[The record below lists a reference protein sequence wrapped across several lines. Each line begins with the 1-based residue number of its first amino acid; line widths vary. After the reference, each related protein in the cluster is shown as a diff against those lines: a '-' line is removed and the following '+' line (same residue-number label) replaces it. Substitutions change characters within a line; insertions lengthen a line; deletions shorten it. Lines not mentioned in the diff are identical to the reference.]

1 MNLFEEQT
9 YRTLRIGIVLMLG
22 LIIFGVLG
30 FMIIEDLDFVD
41 AFYMTIISVSTVGFE
56 VVKPLSAAGK
66 IFVSILI
73 IFSLGNIAYVG
84 SSLVRFFLDGEFINY
99 LKTNRVNKK
108 IEKLTDHVIIC
119 GFGRN
124 GEQAALELM
133 DHNQH
138 FVIIEKRDN
147 VIERIRE
154 DPNLLY
160 VRGDATH
167 EDDLRLARIDHAR
180 ALIATTPNDA
190 DNVFVVLTARSMNP
204 NLLIIS
210 RASEIGSD
218 MKLRRAGATNV
229 IMPERMGGQRMARLV
244 TQPDVVEFVE
254 YVLLQRNKSV
264 SLTEVPCSR
273 MAEEY
278 EGKTIGDLRMGNI
291 TGATIVGL
299 KNFEGKYVFN
309 PGPGHMLSR
318 GDKLFVLGS
327 HAQVTKLQEIIEQQ
341 SDSL

>member
-9 YRTLRIGIVLMLG
+9 YRTLRIGIVLLLS

-30 FMIIEDLDFVD
+30 FMIIEGLDLVD

-56 VVKPLSAAGK
+56 VVKPLSPAGK

-73 IFSLGNIAYVG
+73 ILSLGNIAYVG

-167 EDDLRLARIDHAR
+167 EDDLRFARIDHAR

-278 EGKTIGDLRMGNI
+278 EGKTIADLLVGNV

-299 KNFEGKYVFN
+299 KNLEGKYVFN
-309 PGPGHMLSR
+309 PGPGHMLNR

-327 HAQVTKLQEIIEQQ
+327 HAQVTKLQEFLEQEPE
-341 SDSL
+341 SL